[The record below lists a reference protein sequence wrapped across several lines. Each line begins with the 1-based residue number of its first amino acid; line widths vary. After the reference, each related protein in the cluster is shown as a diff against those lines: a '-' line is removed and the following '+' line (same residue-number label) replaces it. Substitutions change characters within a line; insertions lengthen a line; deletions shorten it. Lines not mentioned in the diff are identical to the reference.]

1 MNNTNIIL
9 GPIISEKSMNDAAN
23 SRYYFK
29 VLKSANKREI
39 KKVIEEKFK
48 VNVLKIATVT
58 IKGRSA
64 RAGVKRLEF
73 LKPSFK
79 KAFVTVKS
87 GQKIS
92 LFDAGSEG
100 AK

>member
-1 MNNTNIIL
+1 MKNVNIIL

-23 SRYYFK
+23 NRYHFK

-39 KKVIEEKFK
+39 RKVIEEKFK

-64 RAGVKRLEF
+64 KAGVKRLEF
-73 LKPSFK
+73 IKPSFK
-79 KAFVTVKS
+79 KAFVTVKA
-87 GQKIS
+87 GQKIG